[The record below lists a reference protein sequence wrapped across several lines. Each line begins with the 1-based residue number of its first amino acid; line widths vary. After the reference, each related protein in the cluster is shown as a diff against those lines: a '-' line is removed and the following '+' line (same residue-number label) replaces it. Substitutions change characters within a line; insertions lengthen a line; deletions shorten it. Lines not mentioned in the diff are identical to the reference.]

1 MLCSGFA
8 YRFAALPL
16 LAVLLVA
23 AGCESPRSARPA
35 QEPVLPSTGNILMPP
50 PGAPVAPGMPG
61 FTPGVSDLPPGPLP
75 IRPAEVALMPD
86 QRARVGLLLPLSGP
100 NAEVGRSLMN
110 AAQLALFDF
119 ADQKFDL
126 VVEDT
131 RGTTDGAVEAARRVL
146 NQGVGLILGPL
157 LSAPTKAVA
166 AVARDAG
173 VNIISFSSDRSA
185 AQPGVYIMGFM
196 PETEIA
202 RVVEYANTRGILRV
216 ASLAPDSPYG
226 VAVTDALRQTAA
238 RNGTILV
245 QSRLYP
251 PATVDFSSV
260 VRDLARFEMRKAA
273 LDAQKEELR
282 RRDDEISRRA
292 LDRLERRETI
302 GDLPFDGLLLGDGGP
317 RLQALAA
324 QLPAYDI
331 DPSRVRILGTGQWD
345 VPNLGAEPA
354 LFGAWYAAPDPKDR
368 EAFVQRYRE
377 AYGRQ
382 PERIATLA
390 YDAVALAAVLAQS
403 SGGADFRTIAITA
416 PEGFQGRDGIFRFLQ
431 DGLNQRGLAVLEV
444 QRRDARVIDQA
455 PQAFRDLG
463 S

>member
-1 MLCSGFA
+1 MFCS
-8 YRFAALPL
+8 RFALRAAAAPL
-16 LAVLLVA
+16 LALLVV
-23 AGCESPRSARPA
+23 AGCESPRNARPA
-35 QEPVLPSTGNILMPP
+35 QGPQRPATDNIVVPP
-50 PGAPVAPGMPG
+50 PGTPGSPG
-61 FTPGVSDLPPGPLP
+61 FTPGVSALPPGPLP
-75 IRPAEVALMPD
+75 IRPAEVALPSE
-86 QRARVGLLLPLSGP
+86 QRARVALLLPLSGN
-100 NAEVGRSLMN
+100 NAEVGRSLLN

-119 ADQKFDL
+119 ADQRFDL

-131 RGTTDGAVEAARRVL
+131 GGTPEGATEAARKAV
-146 NQGVGLILGPL
+146 NQGVALILGPL

-173 VNIISFSSDRSA
+173 INVISFSSDRTA
-185 AQPGVYIMGFM
+185 AQPGVYIMGFT
-196 PETEIA
+196 PESEVA
-202 RVVEYANTRGILRV
+202 RVVDYARTRGILRI
-216 ASLAPDSPYG
+216 AALAPDTPYG
-226 VAVTDALRQTAA
+226 VAVTEALRQSAT
-238 RNGTILV
+238 RTGSLIV
-245 QSRLYP
+245 QTRLYP

-282 RRDDEISRRA
+282 RRDDEMSRRA
-292 LDRLERRETI
+292 LERLERRDTI

-331 DPSRVRILGTGQWD
+331 DPSRVRMLGTGQWD

-354 LFGAWYAAPDPKDR
+354 LFGAWYSAPDPKDR
-368 EAFVQRYRE
+368 DGFVQRYRE
-377 AYGRQ
+377 VYGRA

-403 SGGADFRTIAITA
+403 SGGADFRTAAITA
-416 PEGFQGRDGIFRFLQ
+416 PEGFQGRDGIFRFLP
-431 DGLNQRGLAVLEV
+431 DGVNQRGLAVLEV